1 MKQVTCHPRD
11 FGRVAVLMGGTSSER
26 EISLRGGA
34 EVLSNLLKAG
44 VDAFAVDVGRDAP
57 RQLLDT
63 PFDCVF
69 NVLHGGAGENG
80 EIQSV
85 LSLLGKPYTGSGV
98 LASALA
104 LDKLRSKLLWKGL
117 SLPTPAWRT
126 PTSLDDCRQA
136 VVDLGLPLMVKPSLE
151 GSSVGISKVEK
162 VEELASAWTTA
173 SQYGPVIAETFI
185 AGKEVTASIVGR
197 EVLPLISMSTPR
209 VFYDYEAKYHANDT
223 HYECPAQLPQAVTEA
238 CQKLALEAFD
248 ALGANGWGRVDMM
261 LDEQL
266 QPWLIELNTV
276 PGMTDHSLV
285 PMAARAANLEL
296 PDLMLQI
303 LAATCLPDTHEVGG
317 EQ

>member
-1 MKQVTCHPRD
+1 MKPVSCHPSD
-11 FGRVAVLMGGTSSER
+11 FGRVAVLMGGISSER

-34 EVLSNLLKAG
+34 EVLSDLLKAG
-44 VDAFAVDVGRDAP
+44 VDAFAVDVGQDAL
-57 RQLLDT
+57 RQLMDA
-63 PFDCVF
+63 PFDCAF

-126 PTSLDDCRQA
+126 PASLDDCRQA
-136 VVDLGLPLMVKPSLE
+136 MVDLNLPLIIKPSLE

-162 VEELASAWTTA
+162 AEELVSAWATA
-173 SQYGPVIAETFI
+173 SQYGPVIAETFVT
-185 AGKEVTASIVGR
+185 GKEVTASIVGR

-238 CQKLALEAFD
+238 CQQLALDAFD
-248 ALGANGWGRVDMM
+248 ALGAHGWGRVDMM

-285 PMAARAANLEL
+285 PMAARAAHLEL
-296 PDLMLQI
+296 ADLVLQI
-303 LAATCLPDTHEVGG
+303 LAVTCLPDSHKLGG